1 MAWYCWIYLFIILTF
16 FGYIYNRI
24 IFWIGAFIWEWS
36 ANVIFGSD
44 YWFTTGTTIKSLMDD
59 IRYKEGEY
67 HSSYY
72 PEENDAYVTVS
83 CVRWIAGFNILSAS
97 VMFLLNIIGFV
108 GALACIF
115 GRFIGLVIWGLW
127 ICIGQYIYKF
137 IKICIKYIWLFL
149 VKIKVVSF
157 LVSLYRVTI
166 NIRNK
171 ILNFE
176 IA

>member
-16 FGYIYNRI
+16 FGYLYNRI
-24 IFWIGAFIWEWS
+24 IFWVGAFIWEWS
-36 ANVIFGSD
+36 SNVIYGD
-44 YWFTTGTTIKSLMDD
+44 GYWFDKGTTIKSIIEN
-59 IRYKEGEY
+59 IRYKDREF
-67 HSSYY
+67 HTSYY
-72 PEENDAYVTVS
+72 PEENDSYVTVS
-83 CVRWIAGFNILSAS
+83 QVRWIAGINILTAS
-97 VMFLLNIIGFV
+97 VVFLFNIIGFLA
-108 GALACIF
+108 ALACIL
-115 GRFIGLVIWGLW
+115 GRFIGLIIWCLW
-127 ICIGQYIYKF
+127 IYIGQYIYKF
-137 IKICIKYIWLFL
+137 IKICIKYIVLFL

>member
-1 MAWYCWIYLFIILTF
+1 MTWYCWIYLFIILTF
-16 FGYIYNRI
+16 FGYLYNRI

-36 ANVIFGSD
+36 SNVMFGD
-44 YWFTTGTTIKSLMDD
+44 EYWFTPGTTIKSLMDD
-59 IRYKEGEY
+59 IRYKEGQF

-72 PEENDAYVTVS
+72 PEENDAYFTVS
-83 CVRWIAGFNILSAS
+83 NVRWLAGFNILTAS
-97 VMFLLNIIGFV
+97 VVFLMNIIGFA
-108 GALACIF
+108 GALICILC
-115 GRFIGLVIWGLW
+115 RFIKLIIWCLW

-137 IKICIKYIWLFL
+137 IKICIKYIGLFL

-157 LVSLYRVTI
+157 FVSLYRVTI
-166 NIRNK
+166 NIHNK